1 MPNSQS
7 IQLALLLLTSL
18 LFAAAFVLG
27 LRHMRRST
35 AGEAHAGRG
44 GCGRDAG
51 RVGGLGGVAG
61 VGALPHE
68 ASMGPQAR
76 AAVIVG
82 TLVGMGIFAWRAVA
96 EQTLALPVSNPFDA
110 FLALGLLL
118 ALVLMYFRW
127 TRHLRSF
134 SFFLLPMVVILLLIG
149 ALLSL
154 IHRDEGHSYVNA
166 WTFIHIISIFAG
178 TICFVLG
185 CVGGVIYLLQDR
197 QLRRKGLDKSHRW
210 VGLPPLA
217 SLEKFNQW
225 MIYVGF
231 PLLTIA
237 TITGIL
243 RIAQA
248 KGGGGGGGGDPGQQS
263 LVAAQHLKIAFG
275 SLSWAVYAVLLHVPL
290 NPRFRGPR
298 AAWLSILGFVLF
310 IGAFVAARW
319 N

>member
-1 MPNSQS
+1 MLNSQS
-7 IQLALLLLTSL
+7 IQLSLLLLTSL

-27 LRHMRRST
+27 LRHMWRST
-35 AGEAHAGRG
+35 APGGGAGMG
-44 GCGRDAG
+44 SA
-51 RVGGLGGVAG
+51 GGLA
-61 VGALPHE
+61 HE
-68 ASMGPQAR
+68 ASMGRKAR

-82 TLVGMGIFAWRAVA
+82 TLLGVGIFAWRAVA
-96 EQTLALPVSNPFDA
+96 ERTLTLPVSNPFDA
-110 FLALGLLL
+110 FLALALML

-166 WTFIHIISIFAG
+166 WTFIHIIAIFGG

-248 KGGGGGGGGDPGQQS
+248 KGGGAAEGS
-263 LVAAQHLKIAFG
+263 LVATQHLKIAFG